1 MAVPSLPVFSAGQI
15 LTSANMNQT
24 SDAVN
29 GLGLFIVASG
39 PLATATTNFQGC
51 FTSDFRNYRIVISQI
66 SFSGAGDV
74 YFRLLSGATPNV
86 TANYFWALRG
96 IKSTSVSAD
105 NAAGSQTVYYSGAS
119 AVGATSA
126 NASVI
131 ADIYSPNLSANTL
144 ITSSAISLAT
154 TFDSRQGGG
163 ALNVTT
169 AYDGIQILT
178 DSAVTLLG
186 NVTIYGYRNSY
197 S

>member
-1 MAVPSLPVFSAGQI
+1 MATPPDFSSGAV
-15 LTSANMNQT
+15 LTAAQMDS
-24 SDAVN
+24 V
-29 GLGLFIVASG
+29 GLWLVASG
-39 PLATATTNFQGC
+39 SLSGATTNFQGC

-66 SFSGAGDV
+66 SFSGAGDM
-74 YFRLLSGATPNV
+74 YFRFLSGATPNT

-96 IKSTSVSAD
+96 LTSTSVSAD
-105 NAAGSQTVYYSGAS
+105 NGAGSQTLYYSGAS

-154 TFDSRQGGG
+154 TFNARQGGG

-178 DSAVTLLG
+178 STAVTLLG
-186 NVTIYGYRNSY
+186 NVTIYGQRD
-197 S
+197 